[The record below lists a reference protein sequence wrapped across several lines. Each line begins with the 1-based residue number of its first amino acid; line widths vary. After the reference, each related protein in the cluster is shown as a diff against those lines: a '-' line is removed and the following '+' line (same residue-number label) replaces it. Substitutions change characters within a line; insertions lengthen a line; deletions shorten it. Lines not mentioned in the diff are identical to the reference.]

1 MSLQQLDSETGWSME
16 PLYCQLRHHYVIT
29 FMRIFWEVVGKDSG
43 AGRDWGQ
50 EEKGTTEDEMA
61 GWHHWLDGRWVWVNS
76 RTWWWT
82 GRPGVLRFMGSQ
94 RVGRNWVTE
103 LNWTE
108 CFFWLF
114 CLTMTWQWLHLD
126 SLSEILWASIL
137 PVCLLRG
144 SVSYEWSRVFHRGT
158 CITTFGY
165 WHWGGRNT
173 VYCHCFSYFDLIFID
188 VPLFPDPV
196 I

>member
-94 RVGRNWVTE
+94 RVGRNWATE
-103 LNWTE
+103 LNWRGFNMGFSKARSSPSNE
-108 CFFWLF
+108 YSVLIIFPSG
-114 CLTMTWQWLHLD
+114 LTGVLCHYWVRSPKVFLCPD
-126 SLSEILWASIL
+126 S
-137 PVCLLRG
+137 
-144 SVSYEWSRVFHRGT
+144 SVPR
-158 CITTFGY
+158 
-165 WHWGGRNT
+165 
-173 VYCHCFSYFDLIFID
+173 
-188 VPLFPDPV
+188 
-196 I
+196 